1 MLMISFPLETIG
13 GMSYGIVL
21 VDGELVHAG
30 VRYMGV
36 QDHKD
41 AEDTSD
47 SDSRGAISDRQPA

>member
-1 MLMISFPLETIG
+1 MISFPLETIG